1 MFNGALNMP
10 LKLQEIAT
18 KLELI
23 YIYSTRYIFFSVVY
37 HTLLNTQLRY
47 ALHLLKN
54 YEILIYL
61 ITSKKI

>member
-1 MFNGALNMP
+1 MKDRVG
-10 LKLQEIAT
+10 T
-18 KLELI
+18 YI